1 MATKKTLN
9 EQIESAQIE
18 IRQRE
23 NRLKE
28 LMQKQKEQERKD
40 RTRRLCER
48 GGYLESILPE
58 SVSLTA
64 AQFKTFLDKTT
75 LTAERFL
82 LCEEYYRLKDETH
95 SVELLRK
102 GAENIMRESGRDM
115 PANTKKRE
123 AEL

>member
-9 EQIESAQIE
+9 EQIESAQQE

-28 LMQKQKEQERKD
+28 LLQKQKVQERKE
-40 RTRRLCER
+40 RTHRLCER

-64 AQFKTFLDKTT
+64 EQFKSFLDKTLLTDFARRT
-75 LTAERFL
+75 LVGMTEQDGGKTAGTAHRTEPNPL
-82 LCEEYYRLKDETH
+82 
-95 SVELLRK
+95 V
-102 GAENIMRESGRDM
+102 
-115 PANTKKRE
+115 
-123 AEL
+123 

>member
-28 LMQKQKEQERKD
+28 LLQKQKVQERKE
-40 RTRRLCER
+40 RTHRLCER

-58 SVSLTA
+58 SISLTA
-64 AQFKTFLDKTT
+64 EQFKSFLDKTLLTDFARQT
-75 LTAERFL
+75 LAGLTEQDGG
-82 LCEEYYRLKDETH
+82 KT
-95 SVELLRK
+95 LRCK
-102 GAENIMRESGRDM
+102 CCSSDN
-115 PANTKKRE
+115 
-123 AEL
+123 